1 MRGLIVYGAPATGK
15 STLTSELRRLEPRR
29 FVPFSPVKCGPGRTE
44 GYRMV
49 EPDELNTIRAAP
61 DDVVWEQRRYESTYV
76 VLRSDLLN
84 HNRGEVP
91 MVELG
96 QPAAVDAVISGT
108 PEVRWHVVELRCA
121 RATVAARVSA
131 RGTGDD
137 TERMAHYDTTPPLSS
152 ADLVVDTGS
161 VAPTVAARM
170 VARSMGYG

>member
-1 MRGLIVYGAPATGK
+1 MMRGLIVYGAPATGK
-15 STLTSELRRLEPRR
+15 STLTSELHRLSGQ
-29 FVPFSPVKCGPGRTE
+29 FVPFPIVKCGPGRTT

-49 EPDELNTIRAAP
+49 TPDELDAIRAASN
-61 DDVVWEQRRYESTYV
+61 DVVWEQQRYGATYV
-76 VLRSDLLN
+76 VLRSDLI
-84 HNRGEVP
+84 NRSDREIP